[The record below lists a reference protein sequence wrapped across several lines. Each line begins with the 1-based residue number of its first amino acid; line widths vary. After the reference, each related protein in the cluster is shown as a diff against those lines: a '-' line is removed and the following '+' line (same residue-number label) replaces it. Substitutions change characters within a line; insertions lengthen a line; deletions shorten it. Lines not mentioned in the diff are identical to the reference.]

1 MLTLDRLSIHL
12 PGNLPVLED
21 LSLQIAPGEMLA
33 LVGESGS
40 GKTMAALSIPRL
52 LPPGATL
59 SGRITLGDQVLTD
72 LPDAVLRQV
81 RARRIGMV
89 FQDPLAAL
97 NPSHTVGAQVAEP
110 IRLNLRLGP
119 RAAWSRAVELL
130 AEMGIADPAARAR
143 DYPHQ
148 FSGGMRQRVMM
159 AVALACDP
167 ALLIAD
173 EPTTGL
179 DPALKSQILD
189 LLARLRR
196 DRRLAVL
203 LVSHDLALVRRHADQ
218 LHVLY
223 AGRTAERGPA
233 TSLFASPRHPYTQ
246 ALLLAAPV
254 PGVAPQAIAGQ
265 MPEPG
270 QRPPGCRF
278 ADRCRLADDVCGA
291 APILQ
296 GPISENPIFENG
308 DTQVACWHPPSEM
321 PAPAAVRAPARNQAG
336 APIVL
341 HVEHVTVRL
350 GGVRFRQS
358 AFEPV
363 CDADLVLR
371 EGECLAVVGPSGS
384 GKTSLARAILQ
395 MLPYRGGM
403 MLRGANLRGLRGKG
417 LRRARRRI
425 GAVFQDPFASL
436 NPLMTVADIIGEAM
450 YLGGISDRAERRVRA
465 SALLE
470 DVGLPQSL
478 LGRTPRT
485 LSGGQAQRVA
495 IARALAAKPDL
506 LVLDEP
512 TSSLDVS
519 SQAIVLTLL
528 QKVQR
533 DRGLALIL
541 ITHDLAAVS
550 FLAHRALEV
559 RDGQL
564 RELPPLTA
572 WAEAVLF

>member
-1 MLTLDRLSIHL
+1 
-12 PGNLPVLED
+12 
-21 LSLQIAPGEMLA
+21 MLA

-52 LPPGATL
+52 LPAGATL
-59 SGRITLGDQVLTD
+59 SGRIFLGDQVLTD
-72 LPDAVLRQV
+72 LPDAALRHV

-110 IRLNLRLGP
+110 VRLNLGLGR

-130 AEMGIADPAARAR
+130 AEMGIADPAARAL

-179 DPALKSQILD
+179 DPDLKAQILD
-189 LLARLRR
+189 LLGRSRR
-196 DRRLAVL
+196 DRHLAVL

-218 LHVLY
+218 VHVLY
-223 AGRTAERGPA
+223 AGRTAERGPSA
-233 TSLFASPRHPYTQ
+233 GVFAAPRHPYTR
-246 ALLLAAPV
+246 ALLLAAPIA
-254 PGVAPQAIAGQ
+254 GAAPQAIAGQ

-270 QRPPGCRF
+270 HRPAGCGF
-278 ADRCRLADDVCGA
+278 AERCSFADDVCAGT
-291 APILQ
+291 APPLQ
-296 GPISENPIFENG
+296 G
-308 DTQVACWHPPSEM
+308 DAAACWHPLSTV
-321 PAPAAVRAPARNQAG
+321 PAREAVAAPARGLAS

-341 HVEHVTVRL
+341 HVEHLAVRL
-350 GGVRFRQS
+350 GGFGFRR
-358 AFEPV
+358 APFEPV
-363 CDADLVLR
+363 HDADFVLR
-371 EGECLAVVGPSGS
+371 QGECLAVVGPSGS

-395 MLPYRGGM
+395 MVPYRGRM
-403 MLRGANLRGLRGKG
+403 ILQGADLGGLRGRAR
-417 LRRARRRI
+417 RRARRRI

-450 YLGGISDRAERRVRA
+450 YLGGVSDRAVRQTRTR
-465 SALLE
+465 ALLD

-495 IARALAAKPDL
+495 IARALAAEPDL

-528 QKVQR
+528 QKMQR
-533 DRGLALIL
+533 ERGLALIL

-559 RDGQL
+559 RDGRL
-564 RELPPLTA
+564 REVRKPV
-572 WAEAVLF
+572 VLV